1 MDDEIDPHIFFGLQK
16 EHYADKLSYVPK
28 SALIV
33 EVSKSRT
40 GPPSVVA
47 TKMNPDELEGWLNK
61 QIKSDR
67 EGTTSP
73 GLRLILGNA
82 RDPEPPGPW
91 SMPPPAE
98 GGDTTWP
105 GDYRVITNTW
115 PIPFSRS
122 HFDVMIDRFSLPQ
135 STRWLC
141 KTSTRHLQTYRMRPS
156 APGCP
161 SYGLTFRVFQALHV
175 ALSLSHDGATGVTT
189 ALMLGQS
196 GRQSEFVRAQVA
208 RLARLAHHPALLP
221 AVLLAAMR
229 SSTGGVVE
237 GHRNKMHTAE
247 AAHRRAAAGLA
258 PARFGG
264 GGSGAPGP
272 GPANLYTSQSLVEV
286 ARLCGLWV
294 SYTECTIDEAER
306 LREFVARLSR
316 DVEGARAAALAK
328 GYGRQEQDADAAAL
342 SYSMAGSDL
351 DEVGFIIDERLD
363 FIIHKARYTL
373 STARYVRERSMDF
386 MPTMGNY
393 IAQGIYVRMSNLRI
407 RGMKQL
413 RVICLTLLAFLPG
426 ILVTTFFS
434 TSFMADLRPPHWAF
448 WAAAVPF
455 VGGVLALWGTWDA
468 WKLPWWM
475 KRSPKLYRLEVARW
489 MGDFKRWARRRIGLS
504 DVSLTTSSSSSTS
517 IVDD

>member
-229 SSTGGVVE
+229 SSTGG
-237 GHRNKMHTAE
+237 
-247 AAHRRAAAGLA
+247 
-258 PARFGG
+258 
-264 GGSGAPGP
+264 
-272 GPANLYTSQSLVEV
+272 SLVEV

>member
-1 MDDEIDPHIFFGLQK
+1 MDDEIDPHIFFGIQK

-47 TKMNPDELEGWLNK
+47 TKMNSDELEGWLNK

-67 EGTTSP
+67 MGTTSP

-105 GDYRVITNTW
+105 GDYRVINTW
-115 PIPFSRS
+115 PIPFSRN

-156 APGCP
+156 VPGCP
-161 SYGLTFRVFQALHV
+161 RYGLTFRVFQALHV

-247 AAHRRAAAGLA
+247 ATYRR
-258 PARFGG
+258 
-264 GGSGAPGP
+264 GAPGP
-272 GPANLYTSQSLVEV
+272 GLVNLYTSQSLVEV

-294 SYTECTIDEAER
+294 SYTECTVDEAER
-306 LREFVARLSR
+306 LRAFVARLSR
-316 DVEGARAAALAK
+316 DVEAARAAAAAAAVHAK
-328 GYGRQEQDADAAAL
+328 GEGRQQQDAGAVG
-342 SYSMAGSDL
+342 YSMADSDL
-351 DEVGFIIDERLD
+351 DEVGLIIDERLD

-386 MPTMGNY
+386 IPTMGNY
-393 IAQGIYVRMSNLRI
+393 ITQGVYVRMSNLRI
-407 RGMKQL
+407 RGMKRL
-413 RVICLTLLAFLPG
+413 KVICVALLAFLPG
-426 ILVTTFFS
+426 ILVTTLFS
-434 TSFMADLRPPHWAF
+434 TSFMADLHPPHWAF
-448 WAAAVPF
+448 WAAAVPL

-475 KRSPKLYRLEVARW
+475 RRSPRLEVARW

-504 DVSLTTSSSSSTS
+504 DASSTTSSSSSTS